1 MSCKLG
7 CSQERRFQTEEE
19 LELHLFSL
27 HGASMDDHPENNDAM
42 KFCLLCKG
50 FVNAYRLSLEDHTFF
65 RCTGRHPW
73 VREQTFGLFQL
84 AKVRNHNVG
93 KREMLSL
100 SLTLFF
106 QKFRESNVF
115 TRRRYDFTK
124 KRNLWEN
131 FSFFHYTAQCH
142 SGEKREILSHW
153 NFFSWNQLFC
163 NFFSLRLV
171 KTLLSRNFCQKSV
184 REN

>member
-1 MSCKLG
+1 MMYFFLQFQRSKNSTIDTYLSCKLG

-124 KRNLWEN
+124 KRNL
-131 FSFFHYTAQCH
+131 
-142 SGEKREILSHW
+142 
-153 NFFSWNQLFC
+153 
-163 NFFSLRLV
+163 
-171 KTLLSRNFCQKSV
+171 
-184 REN
+184 

>member
-1 MSCKLG
+1 MYFFLQFQRSKNSTIDTYLSCKLG

-84 AKVRNHNVG
+84 AKV
-93 KREMLSL
+93 SL
-100 SLTLFF
+100 
-106 QKFRESNVF
+106 
-115 TRRRYDFTK
+115 
-124 KRNLWEN
+124 
-131 FSFFHYTAQCH
+131 
-142 SGEKREILSHW
+142 
-153 NFFSWNQLFC
+153 
-163 NFFSLRLV
+163 
-171 KTLLSRNFCQKSV
+171 LLLCFNAT
-184 REN
+184 